1 MSNRHMRRYAFL
13 ALCGVL
19 LAVLAPTVSYALA
32 VSQGSAVVEMCTS
45 FGIQKVKLPQ
55 DADQGGQSSSGD
67 QACPFCLFAHATAP
81 LPGPQA
87 MPGPTALIA
96 AGVPPRHAAA
106 TRDHNLSWFAIR
118 SHAPPT
124 LS

>member
-1 MSNRHMRRYAFL
+1 MNYRHMRRYALL

-19 LAVLAPTVSYALA
+19 FAVLAPTVSYALA
-32 VSQGSAVVEMCTS
+32 ASQGGAVVEMCTS

-55 DADQGGQSSSGD
+55 DAGQGGQSSGD
-67 QACPFCLFAHATAP
+67 QACPFCLFAHSAAP

-87 MPGPTALIA
+87 MPGPIALIA
-96 AGVPPRHAAA
+96 AGVPPRRAAA
-106 TRDHNLSWFAIR
+106 TCDHNLSWFAIR
-118 SHAPPT
+118 SHAPPA